1 MCVVCVRELKR
12 QKTNNIHD
20 CKEKYVWNAEF
31 IIHQQWEMGIAL
43 GEVGLG
49 ERGLTVNQQ
58 IRLYAKWFS
67 CPGEEDYV
75 WPCGH
80 AHECEGLPSSYF

>member
-1 MCVVCVRELKR
+1 M
-12 QKTNNIHD
+12 
-20 CKEKYVWNAEF
+20 
-31 IIHQQWEMGIAL
+31 

-75 WPCGH
+75 WAMRTCS
-80 AHECEGLPSSYF
+80 ECEGLPSSYF